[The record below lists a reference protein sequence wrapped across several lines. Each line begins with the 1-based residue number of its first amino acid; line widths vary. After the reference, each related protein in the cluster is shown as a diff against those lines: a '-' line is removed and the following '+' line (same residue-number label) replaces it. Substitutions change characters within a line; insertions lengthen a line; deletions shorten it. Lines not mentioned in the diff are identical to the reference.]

1 MYAHIQYD
9 DPNAT
14 ITTIITEAKKLVRI
28 LLHITQ
34 MFVQMYKC
42 REFQQISHQPSW
54 NLELVNM

>member
-42 REFQQISHQPSW
+42 REFQQISHQPS
-54 NLELVNM
+54 